1 VGRDEE
7 QQQVDHRAESNRAAG
22 ERETA
27 LGDSQEEE
35 RERARGGRGAAGERG
50 SGRKGGLYGAPT
62 LMGFVEYI
70 STQAPLGRPMRPPKR
85 PEPAASPAEAQVGL
99 KVRTADWNRSYFA
112 APLYPP
118 VQIPMSLRE
127 SIIPCQRATLS
138 PIPLGLPRA
147 RTQPCTHSHG
157 VTHTVLPQ
165 VRASHLIPD
174 QWDRLFF
181 DRSRLFGALCFA
193 RPGSQRKSAAAAR

>member
-62 LMGFVEYI
+62 LMGFVE
-70 STQAPLGRPMRPPKR
+70 
-85 PEPAASPAEAQVGL
+85 
-99 KVRTADWNRSYFA
+99 
-112 APLYPP
+112 
-118 VQIPMSLRE
+118 
-127 SIIPCQRATLS
+127 
-138 PIPLGLPRA
+138 
-147 RTQPCTHSHG
+147 
-157 VTHTVLPQ
+157 
-165 VRASHLIPD
+165 
-174 QWDRLFF
+174 
-181 DRSRLFGALCFA
+181 
-193 RPGSQRKSAAAAR
+193 